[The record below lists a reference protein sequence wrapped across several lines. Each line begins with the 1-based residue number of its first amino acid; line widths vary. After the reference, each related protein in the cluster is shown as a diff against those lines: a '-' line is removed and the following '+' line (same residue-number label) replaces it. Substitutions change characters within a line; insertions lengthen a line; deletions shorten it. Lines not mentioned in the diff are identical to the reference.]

1 LVFATGGKEPFSK
14 KGVASFPDY
23 CAADMHHENIP
34 FQIKHAAEH
43 KRIIHGYFVKKH
55 INVT

>member
-14 KGVASFPDY
+14 KGVASFPDF

-34 FQIKHAAEH
+34 FQIKHASEH
-43 KRIIHGYFVKKH
+43 KRIIHIVKKH